1 MPIAG
6 WLILSAEGKSIP
18 FFGLTLPTL
27 IAENE
32 HLAKTIEEVHKTVGS
47 VGYYIIG
54 LHVLAGLY
62 HHYIRHDNALIRMLP
77 IINSKSEE

>member
-1 MPIAG
+1 MRDRYH
-6 WLILSAEGKSIP
+6 LHN
-18 FFGLTLPTL
+18 FFKVLTS
-27 IAENE
+27 ENE

-62 HHYIRHDNALIRMLP
+62 HHYIRHDNALFRMLP